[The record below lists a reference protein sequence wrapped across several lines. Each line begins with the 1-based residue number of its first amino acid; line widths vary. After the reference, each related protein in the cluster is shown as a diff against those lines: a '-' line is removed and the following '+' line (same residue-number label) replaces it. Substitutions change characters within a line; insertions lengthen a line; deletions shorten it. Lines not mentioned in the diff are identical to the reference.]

1 METDKTSNEKHWISL
16 IEQLNCYTQIT
27 RGTNG
32 RYTFNANLTAVYQ
45 LLIGPPTRLKPKQLQ
60 KNKHIPI
67 IEVIRT
73 STLKLIPILLNN
85 EKTVIHQSLR
95 TCDGKFLKAI
105 YNFQHGFNQ
114 FGYRDD
120 CIYQTCSSQS
130 WSIILATSD
139 DAVYTP
145 A

>member
-1 METDKTSNEKHWISL
+1 METDKPLMRNSYKTLNFSHWTIELLHSNNQRNKQPLHLQCKSHCCVPVIV
-16 IEQLNCYTQIT
+16 
-27 RGTNG
+27 R
-32 RYTFNANLTAVYQ
+32 VYYVA
-45 LLIGPPTRLKPKQLQ
+45 PTRLKPKQLQ

-95 TCDGKFLKAI
+95 TCDGKFFKAI

-130 WSIILATSD
+130 
-139 DAVYTP
+139 
-145 A
+145 